1 MNLKYTNMDKVV
13 IGTHTQDERK
23 FQVTNHYNMVEGQLK
38 SSLSFLDE
46 LEKTFGGNFKG
57 SKKFEFE
64 HLCDKIRYHIKNAQ
78 AQHFNEGYEIKNI
91 DGLGVISV

>member
-23 FQVTNHYNMVEGQLK
+23 FQMTNHYNMVEGEIQRTFDAIEKLK
-38 SSLSFLDE
+38 RRCNKKHDWEMSMYIERIEHHL
-46 LEKTFGGNFKG
+46 GNVK
-57 SKKFEFE
+57 
-64 HLCDKIRYHIKNAQ
+64 

-91 DGLGVISV
+91 DGLRVISE